1 MTRRRWP
8 RVPFT
13 AWLFGGVFAAAACS
27 SAGGIDAGSGGTGG
41 AGGDGGAAGADGS
54 AGGTSGSGGSD
65 GAGVGGSGGT
75 GGTGGTGGNAATSG
89 AGGTTANGGG
99 GPTTNPTCLPGVVP
113 SNDLGPLVPMLG
125 PGAPPDAATKFGG
138 PDDPSAAPV
147 VGYPLDQTIVPP
159 NIGSFEIH
167 FLPGGQNG
175 LFEVRLANQA
185 VDFRFY
191 TPCNAVNGG
200 CVATL
205 DGIAWGQLMPMAR
218 GAGPMKLTVRGVNA
232 NAPASVGTSASRVF
246 EIAPDGIQGGIYY
259 WNAGASEIVRY
270 DFGLAQQKPE
280 QYLSTAS
287 TGATCV
293 GCHALSKKGNR
304 IAIGVSAPI
313 LPSMQMRDVATKK
326 VLWGGSTSNFEAFS
340 PDESEVLTSDGNG
353 LTLRDANTGAVKGP
367 DPLVKVGTMSD
378 FAPDGGSIVYAK
390 ASSPPCNLIM
400 PGFDMCNTGIFGGSI
415 ALLPRTGATTWGLE
429 KILVPPGGDNNY
441 YPAFAPDGSTILYNR
456 SAGGMLSYLASDAS
470 LRAIDV
476 NGGKPVDL
484 ARANGSGT
492 SNSWPKWAPQ
502 VTCNGDLMWF
512 TFSSNR
518 DYGLRIVNNGV
529 DPKNQI
535 WQIWMAGF
543 NHKKLMAGEDPSF
556 AAFWLP
562 FQDPATGN
570 HIPQWVEKVQRKPCM
585 TDADCVDTGLANQNL
600 SCKLGFCAPG

>member
-1 MTRRRWP
+1 MFDRARR
-8 RVPFT
+8 VSLT
-13 AWLFGGVFAAAACS
+13 TWLGAAAVAAGCS
-27 SAGGIDAGSGGTGG
+27 SAGGVDTSTPGTGGAAGDSGTGGSGASGGVGGAAGAATGGTGG
-41 AGGDGGAAGADGS
+41 AGGIGGAGGS
-54 AGGTSGSGGSD
+54 AGTT
-65 GAGVGGSGGT
+65 A
-75 GGTGGTGGNAATSG
+75 G

-99 GPTTNPTCLPGVVP
+99 GPTTNATCLPGVAP
-113 SNDLGPLVPMLG
+113 SDDLGPLVVAMA
-125 PGAPPDAATKFGG
+125 PGAPADAATKFGG
-138 PDDPSAAPV
+138 PDDPKSAPV
-147 VGYPLDQTIVPP
+147 IGYPLDRTIVPP
-159 NIGSFEIH
+159 NIATFEIH
-167 FLPGGQNG
+167 FLPGGTNG
-175 LFEVRLANQA
+175 LFEVRLQNQA
-185 VDFRFY
+185 IDYRFY
-191 TPCNAVNGG
+191 TTCTSVNGG
-200 CVATL
+200 CVASL
-205 DGIAWGQLMPMAR
+205 DATAWQQLGQVAR
-218 GAGPMKLTVRGVNA
+218 GAGPMKLTVRGVDA
-232 NAPASVGTSASRVF
+232 NAPAGVGTSQMRVF
-246 EIAPDGIQGGIYY
+246 EIAPDPIQGGIYY

-280 QYLSTAS
+280 QYLSTGS
-287 TGATCV
+287 TGTTCV
-293 GCHALSKKGNR
+293 GCHSLSKKGNR

-313 LPSMQMRDVATKK
+313 LPSMQMLDVATKK

-378 FAPDGGSIVYAK
+378 FAPDGSSIVYAK

-415 ALLPRTGATTWGLE
+415 ALLPRTGPTTWGLE
-429 KILVPPGGDNNY
+429 KVLVPPGGDNNY
-441 YPAFAPDGSTILYNR
+441 YPAFSPDGTTILYNR
-456 SAGGMLSYLASDAS
+456 SPGGMLSYLAPDAS
-470 LRAIDV
+470 LRAVDV

-484 ARANGSGT
+484 ARANASGV

-512 TFSSNR
+512 AFSSNR

-556 AAFWLP
+556 SAFWLP

-570 HIPQWVEKVQRKPCM
+570 HIPQWVESVKRKPCM
-585 TDADCVDTGLANQNL
+585 QDSDCVDAGIASQKLV
-600 SCKLGFCAPG
+600 CKAGFCSPG